1 MVIHVLRYHKTDYVI
16 FIQHL
21 RNKTLKD
28 GFWFHRKCFKC
39 FVCKQLLVFSG
50 DNYREIDN
58 NYYCQS
64 CAPQTANQNSSLLA
78 KIDEEMTEPQKQ
90 DIVDKI
96 IENTNVPVKPKPMV
110 RNHYYVMAQLKLR
123 NSLTQ

>member
-1 MVIHVLRYHKTDYVI
+1 MIHTLRHRKTDYVI
-16 FIQHL
+16 FIEPL
-21 RNKTLKD
+21 RNKPFKD

-110 RNHYYVMAQLKLR
+110 SNIITVFLNYVIVP
-123 NSLTQ
+123 S